1 MNNSIPLYVKTK
13 EAIKQKIDEKVYKPG
28 SMLPTESELCDVFQ
42 VSRVTIRKAISE
54 LLNEGVLIRGYGRR
68 LMVKNVV
75 LSRGIGNELNSLQE
89 ELEQR
94 GKKCFSYILTYE
106 VEDISPELA
115 EAMDLP
121 KDSKVIHIERLRY
134 ADDIPLCYQKLYLNY
149 ELCSELDEKRIRTE
163 SLYSMLKNDL
173 NVKICKAE
181 QSVTA
186 TMASYKVAAML
197 ELPHTESLILITRRG
212 YTDKEVCF
220 EYSETQYVASRY
232 SLTMTLWR

>member
-1 MNNSIPLYVKTK
+1 MNNNIPLYVKTK

-28 SMLPTESELCDVFQ
+28 SMLPTENELCEAFQ
-42 VSRVTIRKAISE
+42 VSRVTIRKAVSE
-54 LLNEGVLIRGYGRR
+54 LLKEGVLIRGYARR

-94 GKKCFSYILTYE
+94 GKKCFSYILAFE

-115 EAMDLP
+115 VEMDLP
-121 KDSKVIHIERLRY
+121 GGSKVIHIERLRY

-149 ELCSELDEKRIRTE
+149 ELCKDLDEKQIRTV
-163 SLYSMLKNDL
+163 SLYSILENDL
-173 NVKICKAE
+173 NVKIYRAE

-186 TMASYKVAAML
+186 TVASYKVAAML

-212 YTDKEVCF
+212 YTDQDVCF

>member
-1 MNNSIPLYVKTK
+1 MNNIPLYVQTK
-13 EAIKQKIDEKVYKPG
+13 EAIKQKIDEKVYRPG
-28 SMLPTESELCDVFQ
+28 SILPTESELCEVFQ
-42 VSRVTIRKAISE
+42 VSRVTIRKAVGE
-54 LLNEGVLIRGYGRR
+54 LLDEGVLVRGYARR
-68 LMVKNVV
+68 LMVKDVV

-94 GKKCFSYILTYE
+94 GKKCFSYILTFE

-115 EAMDLP
+115 EAMNLP
-121 KDSKVIHIERLRY
+121 EESKVIHIERLRY

-149 ELCSELDEKRIRTE
+149 ELCKDLDEKLIRTH
-163 SLYSMLKNDL
+163 SLYSTLENDL
-173 NVKICKAE
+173 NIKIYKAE

-186 TMASYKVAAML
+186 TVASYKVAAML
-197 ELPHTESLILITRRG
+197 ELPNRESIILITRRG
-212 YTDKEVCF
+212 YTDQEICF